1 MGILIWYPVGVG
13 HSYIRMYIYEKTSSP
28 VEWALLCLLHRPFKT
43 TLILQLFHDPSK
55 DLFLQLKW
63 HHLLVYKLTK
73 EKMVIWV
80 YDLCSFQRIHQMMKF
95 MIEFNGGG
103 RFNSLSMK
111 FGRLDD
117 SDGLGLASSI
127 TISVEESLEN
137 PSFSIIFSNL
147 FPFVRY
153 R

>member
-1 MGILIWYPVGVG
+1 
-13 HSYIRMYIYEKTSSP
+13 
-28 VEWALLCLLHRPFKT
+28 
-43 TLILQLFHDPSK
+43 
-55 DLFLQLKW
+55 
-63 HHLLVYKLTK
+63 
-73 EKMVIWV
+73 
-80 YDLCSFQRIHQMMKF
+80 MMKF